1 MDYIDDRDE
10 TNITVQL
17 VSYMLV
23 HRPNHCETKITV
35 TVTSEIH
42 NMQVI
47 VEIHYQSKLFS
58 H

>member
-23 HRPNHCETKITV
+23 HRPNHCETAITV
-35 TVTSEIH
+35 TVTSGIH

-47 VEIHYQSKLFS
+47 VEIHYQSKL
-58 H
+58 